1 MECDTHIYIFF
12 LLVGIFSVCF
22 YLKLCL
28 FNT

>member
-12 LLVGIFSVCF
+12 ISRNFFSMF
-22 YLKLCL
+22 YLQLCL